1 MIGSI
6 LLKKIAEAF
15 DLNPE
20 MIHETTTDLNQS
32 RTRPMKV
39 KMKLDKLKSSISTK
53 ILSLDEQLDSMRNNY
68 HVV

>member
-1 MIGSI
+1 
-6 LLKKIAEAF
+6 
-15 DLNPE
+15 
-20 MIHETTTDLNQS
+20 MIHEITTDLIQS

-68 HVV
+68 HIV